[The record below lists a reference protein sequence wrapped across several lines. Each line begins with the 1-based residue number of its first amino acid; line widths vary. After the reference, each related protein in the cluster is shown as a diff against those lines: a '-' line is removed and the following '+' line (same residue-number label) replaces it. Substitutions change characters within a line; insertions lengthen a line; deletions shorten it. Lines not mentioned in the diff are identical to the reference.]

1 MASACC
7 FYPATLP
14 LCHSATL
21 PRYTLLHVIVAIRKM
36 HEPFRLG
43 HNLPRVPWRRVA
55 MAQCRPSLLTHRA
68 QLDAALDAFSILD
81 ESAVQPQLVA
91 YEAAVDHYLELP
103 ALLEPIL
110 PTHISAL
117 CALIERLLDVQHPS
131 LPSLYV
137 PSRALYALVKVRGVK
152 NVISHF
158 PHQVHHIRNLVPRF
172 SYVEARADVASFWK
186 LRYILLVW
194 LSVAIRVPFPLH
206 SILEPAQLDNAVN
219 HARDALVASSGPI
232 ENAAVSFL
240 SRLLARPDA
249 SHHRDT
255 LISWAVSHTLSDQLH
270 GPVRSAG
277 LSFLAATF
285 KHAPRQFTY
294 PYLSSVLSAVDALV
308 QDDIAASTIDAHLI
322 AKLTQ
327 RLALTFL
334 PPQPLAWRYVRQTR
348 NLFSGTGH
356 TGTLDPSPAAPLSA
370 TDAQSLELVID
381 LLLSALRHRDTV
393 VRWSAAKGVARIT
406 ARLPPALAADVVAS
420 VMQLFDQRAEARAD
434 AALHGACLA
443 LAELVR
449 RGLILPHHDLFK
461 RAFDAVS
468 TAACFDMRRGAN
480 SVGSYVRDAACYAVW
495 AIARA
500 YDKAHVELFAHVIC
514 DAMIPVALL
523 DREVNCRRAAA
534 AALQECVGRLSE
546 QLFEDGIQLITLADY
561 FSLGDRN
568 AAYLEIAPNVAC
580 LAGFKHFNC
589 ILQELWQRKLVHWDT
604 SIRALS
610 AKALARLVD
619 VDRRGVIVKDVIPHL
634 VELATQRYVLIG
646 VITQYMVTGYG
657 MFF

>member
-1 MASACC
+1 
-7 FYPATLP
+7 
-14 LCHSATL
+14 
-21 PRYTLLHVIVAIRKM
+21 
-36 HEPFRLG
+36 
-43 HNLPRVPWRRVA
+43 

-68 QLDAALDAFSILD
+68 QLDAALEAFSTLD
-81 ESAVQPQLVA
+81 EAAVQSQLSA
-91 YEAAVDHYLELP
+91 YEVAVDHYLELP
-103 ALLEPIL
+103 SLLEPIL

-131 LPSLYV
+131 FSSLYV

-152 NVISHF
+152 NVTSHF
-158 PHQVHHIRNLVPRF
+158 PHQVHHLRYLVPRF
-172 SYVEARADVASFWK
+172 SHLETRVDVTSYWK
-186 LRYILLVW
+186 LRYILLIW
-194 LSVAIRVPFPLH
+194 LSVAVRVPFPLH
-206 SILEPAQLDNAVN
+206 SIFEPKQLDDAVN
-219 HARDALVASSGPI
+219 RARDALASSSGPI
-232 ENAAVSFL
+232 VDASVSFL
-240 SRLLARPDA
+240 SRLIARPDA
-249 SHHRDT
+249 THHRDA
-255 LISWAVSHTLSDQLH
+255 LVNWAVSHTLSDQVH
-270 GPVRSAG
+270 APVRSAG
-277 LSFLAATF
+277 LAFLAATF

-294 PYLSSVLSAVDALV
+294 PYLTSVLSAVDELV
-308 QDDIAASTIDAHLI
+308 QHEIAASTVDAHLV

-327 RLALTFL
+327 RVALTFL

-356 TGTLDPSPAAPLSA
+356 TGTLDPSPAAPLNA

-381 LLLSALRHRDTV
+381 MLLSALRHRDTV

-406 ARLPPALAADVVAS
+406 ARLPPSLAADVVAS
-420 VMQLFDQRAEARAD
+420 VVELFDQRAEARAD

-449 RGLILPHHDLFK
+449 RGLILPQHDLFK
-461 RAFDAVS
+461 RAFGAVS

-500 YDKAHVELFAHVIC
+500 YDRAHVELFAHVIC

-546 QLFEDGIQLITLADY
+546 QLFEDGIQLITLADF

-568 AAYLEIAPNVAC
+568 AAYLEIAPKVAR

-589 ILQELWQRKLVHWDT
+589 ILQELWKRKLVHWDAT
-604 SIRALS
+604 IRALS

-619 VDRRGVIVKDVIPHL
+619 VDQGGIIVKDVIPHL
-634 VELATQRYVLIG
+634 VELATQR
-646 VITQYMVTGYG
+646 
-657 MFF
+657 